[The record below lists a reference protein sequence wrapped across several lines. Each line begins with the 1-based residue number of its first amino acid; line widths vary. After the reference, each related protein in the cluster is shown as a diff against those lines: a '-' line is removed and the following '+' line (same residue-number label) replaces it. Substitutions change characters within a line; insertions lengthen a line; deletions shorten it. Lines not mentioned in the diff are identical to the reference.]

1 MGNVNPSRYWKSYA
15 SICLAVVVV
24 VIALSTYFHLPVLTA
39 IPIGFLFG
47 FFLQKGD
54 LCGASAFSEVLLM
67 KSWKKTWGLWVCI
80 VTGMSGFAILDLL
93 GLVTLNPKPFQ
104 WASILIGGILF
115 GVGMVLAGGCISG
128 TLYKAGIGHINSIV
142 ALVGIPIGIALVEYG
157 PFSRLNENLRT
168 NVLKASDGGPV
179 TLSSLTGLPF
189 GAVAAI
195 LILMTLII
203 AWLKRSNKNSS
214 IQSGNGRTSMMK
226 ASMTKSWKPWQAG
239 LLIGILGSAAY
250 LSSAASGR
258 NYPLGVTHGVL
269 HAQMLL
275 TESNLNVVFEK
286 PNPAASATTP
296 SQGQP
301 VSPEKKV
308 SLWLIFLVVSLVIG
322 SWVSARLS
330 GQARFIAKP
339 PEQIFIALIGSI
351 LAGAGAA
358 VAKGCV
364 VGNIMSGVAL
374 ASIGMVLF
382 AIVVILANWGTTYFY
397 LMGGS
402 SRVKE

>member
-1 MGNVNPSRYWKSYA
+1 MGNVNRASNWKSYVFT
-15 SICLAVVVV
+15 CLAVIVVI
-24 VIALSTYFHLPVLTA
+24 IALSAYFHLPVLTA

-80 VTGMSGFAILDLL
+80 VTGMAGFAILDLL

-104 WASILIGGILF
+104 WANILIGGILF
-115 GVGMVLAGGCISG
+115 GIGMVLSGGCISG

-168 NVLKASDGGPV
+168 NVLKASDSGPV

-189 GAVAAI
+189 GAVSAI

-214 IQSGNGRTSMMK
+214 IQSGNGRISMMK

-269 HAQMLL
+269 HTQMLL

-330 GQARFIAKP
+330 GQARFIPKP

-382 AIVVILANWGTTYFY
+382 TIVVILANWGTTYFY

-402 SRVKE
+402 SRVNE